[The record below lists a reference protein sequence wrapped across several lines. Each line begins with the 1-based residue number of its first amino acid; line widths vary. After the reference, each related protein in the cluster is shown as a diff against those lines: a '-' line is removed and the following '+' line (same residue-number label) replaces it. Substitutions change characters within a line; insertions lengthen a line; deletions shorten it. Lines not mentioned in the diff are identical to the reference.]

1 MRIVTDSKAPEEP
14 KNPNSDNLYQ
24 IYQHFAPPERLEEVR
39 NLYLHGG
46 LAYGALKQELA
57 ELILAAFAEPRRKY
71 AELINDHAYL
81 DAAMAGGAEKAR
93 AIAQPVLTRMRKAIG
108 LDR

>member
-1 MRIVTDSKAPEEP
+1 
-14 KNPNSDNLYQ
+14 LQ
-24 IYQHFAPPERLEEVR
+24 EVR

-57 ELILAAFAEPRRKY
+57 ELILSTFAEPRRKY

-81 DAAMAGGAEKAR
+81 DAVMANGAEKAR
-93 AIAQPVLTRMRKAIG
+93 AIAQPVLARMRRAVG